1 MSAPQ
6 QQIEPRLLTVFR
18 VFLWTL
24 WALLTLGACAT
35 LGRHRGVPDF
45 GSLLGWP
52 VVSLLLLY
60 LYAGFLRRPLGR
72 AYVPLALLGASVG
85 PCVVVALAA
94 ALDVRAGL
102 RGDAAGGADAMLY
115 VVLLLPLLL
124 ISVQYGFRELL
135 AFTVGT
141 SLLTVLLA
149 VPVAQVGGP
158 LLVTVT
164 QGAVARLIFFSIAGA
179 LVVPVSRAQRKLHE
193 EQTLKNAQLSDYAMA
208 LEQLAVTRERNR
220 IAREMHDTLAHTLSA
235 VSVQLEALDVLW
247 DSDPAAAR
255 SALVRMRETTRG
267 GLDEARRA
275 LHALRAAP
283 VEELGLVLA
292 LRRLGEAAAERGGM
306 RLECDLPPQ
315 VTGLRPQTEQQIYRV
330 AEEALNNAAR
340 HSGGRALRLWLQ
352 PEIGGG
358 WRLTISDDGAG
369 FDPSAAPTRRGG
381 HYGVTG
387 MRERAALIGAL
398 LEVHSRPGAGTAV
411 VLSAAGAQGG
421 ASA

>member
-1 MSAPQ
+1 MLAPQ

-18 VFLWTL
+18 AFSWTL
-24 WALLTLGACAT
+24 WALLTLGACAS
-35 LGRHRGVPDF
+35 LGRHGGVPDF

-60 LYAGFLRRPLGR
+60 LYAGFLRRALGR
-72 AYVPLALLGASVG
+72 AYLPLALAWASAG

-102 RGDAAGGADAMLY
+102 RGAAAGGADATLY

-124 ISVQYGFRELL
+124 ISVQYSFRELM

-149 VPVAQVGGP
+149 VPVAQAGGP
-158 LLVTVT
+158 SLVTVT
-164 QGAVARLIFFSIAGA
+164 QGAVARLVFFSIAGA
-179 LVVPVSRAQRKLHE
+179 LVVPVSRAQRKLRE
-193 EQTLKNAQLSDYAMA
+193 EQVIKNAQLSDYALA

-247 DSDPAAAR
+247 DSDPMAAR
-255 SALVRMRETTRG
+255 SALGRVRDMTRG

-283 VEELGLVLA
+283 VDELGLVLA

-315 VTGLRPQTEQQIYRV
+315 VTGLRPQTEQQVYRV

-340 HSGGRALRLWLQ
+340 HSGGHALRLWLR
-352 PEIGGG
+352 PDTTGD

-387 MRERAALIGAL
+387 MRERAAMIGAL
-398 LEVHSRPGAGTAV
+398 LEVHSRPGGGTAV
-411 VLSAAGAQGG
+411 VLRMPGAEGG